1 MTYCVVQGALFSILQ
16 YSKWEKNLKI
26 KWICVCV
33 CVCVCIYESLRCT
46 PETKTLK
53 INYSSIK

>member
-33 CVCVCIYESLRCT
+33 CVYIYESRRCT

>member
-26 KWICVCV
+26 KWMCVCV
-33 CVCVCIYESLRCT
+33 CVYESFRCT

-53 INYSSIK
+53 INYTPV